1 MRCVWMLDREDNKQQ
16 ATSNKANVPAGVAL
30 LLLLIVWSWN
40 HV

>member
-1 MRCVWMLDREDNKQQ
+1 MLDRKGNKQQ
-16 ATSNKANVPAGVAL
+16 ATSNKADGPAGVALL